1 MVNGSLS
8 TTHFYQASN
17 NARFVGH
24 HRHTADMES
33 WVQSKVL
40 HVHIYIIF

>member
-17 NARFVGH
+17 ARFVGH
-24 HRHTADMES
+24 HRHTADVES